1 MSSDADNVAP
11 DVRLIEHEWIAL
23 SDGVRLSARIWM
35 PGSASPDSPVP
46 AILEYVPYRKD
57 DDTLVQDTL
66 RHAYF
71 AQHGYASVRVDIRGS
86 GSSQGV
92 LADEYLPLEQ
102 ADALE
107 VIAWLA
113 SRPWCTGSVG
123 MIGYS
128 WGGFNGLQIAAHRPP
143 ALKAIV
149 TAYSTDDRYADDCH
163 YLGGCV
169 LSSDM
174 LKWAAV
180 MLAYNG
186 RPPDPRFAGP
196 AWREQWLAR
205 LRDTPPFG
213 AVWLAHQ
220 RRDAYWKQGSVAQDY
235 AAIECAVLAIGGWA
249 DAYTNAVPRLLE
261 NLSCPRKGIIGPWGH
276 MFPHVGVPGPAIGF
290 LQECVRWWDRWL
302 KDVDNGVEGEPLLRA
317 WMQEPAPPARFAAH
331 RPGRWIAEENWPPA
345 SVHECAWEL
354 GADGTLRERDGGQA
368 DTAASAA
375 RGADAPGEVSI
386 TGSQSCGS
394 TAGVWCANGLPDE
407 LPEDQRA
414 DDELSLTF
422 DSEPLPERIELLG
435 RAQVGLS
442 VASDRPLALV
452 AVRLC
457 DVGVDGS
464 SALVSWGMLNLTHRD
479 PSDEAGRAAEGTT
492 GHEHPVALE
501 PGRFYDVTVSFKVV
515 GQVIAPGHRLRLALS
530 PTYWPHAWPSPEPV
544 RLTVRTGPDATLLLP
559 LRTPQR
565 ADAEPPRFEPPASAP
580 PLATQVLEAPHRHR
594 TVSREDAVTTIADL
608 EGYRH
613 RIIETD
619 TVVGYFAS
627 DTWTITDGD
636 PLSAHE
642 VCERTCELSRPGWDT
657 RIATRSEMSST
668 AEEFVLTDTVRAF
681 DHGDEV
687 FARTTV
693 TRIPRDL
700 V

>member
-1 MSSDADNVAP
+1 MERAAP
-11 DVRLIEHEWIAL
+11 RAVRVIENEWIEL
-23 SDGVRLSARIWM
+23 SDGIRLAARIWM
-35 PGSASPDSPVP
+35 PADASHVAP
-46 AILEYVPYRKD
+46 APAVLEYIPYRKD
-57 DDTLVQDTL
+57 DDTLAQDTL

-71 AQHGYASVRVDIRGS
+71 AEHGYVSVRVDLRGS
-86 GSSQGV
+86 GSSEGV
-92 LADEYLPLEQ
+92 LTDEYLPLEQ
-102 ADALE
+102 ADGLE

-113 SRPWCTGSVG
+113 SRPWCTGAVG

-174 LKWAAV
+174 LKWASV

-196 AWREQWLAR
+196 GWRERWLAR

-213 AVWLAHQ
+213 ATWLAHQ
-220 RRDAYWKQGSVAQDY
+220 RRDAYWKQGSVAEDI

-302 KDVDNGVEGEPLLRA
+302 KGVENGVDGEPLLRA
-317 WMQEPAPPARFAAH
+317 LMQEPAPPARFEAQ
-331 RPGRWIAEENWPPA
+331 RPGCWIAEDAWPA
-345 SVHECAWEL
+345 TSVTTRTWAL
-354 GADGTLRERDGGQA
+354 GADGALLEADGA
-368 DTAASAA
+368 EPSAP
-375 RGADAPGEVSI
+375 RGKLTI
-386 TGSQSCGS
+386 TGSQSCGV

-407 LPEDQRA
+407 LPDDQRA
-414 DDELSLTF
+414 DDAVSLVF
-422 DSEPLPERIELLG
+422 DSEPLVGRVELLG
-435 RAQVGLS
+435 RPEVRLS
-442 VASDRPLALV
+442 VASDRRVALV
-452 AVRLC
+452 AARLC
-457 DVGVDGS
+457 DVAPDGS
-464 SALVSWGMLNLTHRD
+464 SALVSWGMLNLTHRE
-479 PSDEAGRAAEGTT
+479 SDEY
-492 GHEHPVALE
+492 PSPLE
-501 PGRFYDVTVSFKVV
+501 PGKPYEVAIPLKVV
-515 GQVIAPGHRLRLALS
+515 GQVIPSGHRLRLALS

-544 RLTVRTGPDATLLLP
+544 RLTVFAGPEAVLLLP
-559 LRTPQR
+559 IRTPQP
-565 ADAEPPRFEPPASAP
+565 ADDAPPLFEPPVAAP
-580 PLATQVLEAPHRHR
+580 PLAIEMLEAPHRAR
-594 TVSREDAVTTIADL
+594 VVARDGAVTSTRDV

-613 RIIETD
+613 RIIETG
-619 TVVGYFAS
+619 TTVGYRS
-627 DTWTITDGD
+627 EDTWMITEGE

-657 RIATRSEMSST
+657 RVTTRSEMSST
-668 AEEFVLTDTVRAF
+668 AEEFVLTDTVSAF
-681 DHGDEV
+681 EEGREV
-687 FARTTV
+687 FERTTV